1 MKLKPGMTA
10 TVTIYTKEKEN
21 VMLIPAK
28 ALMFKPDSS
37 LSKKFVVIS
46 IAPAA
51 TEKHKSSKPVT
62 GGSRDTVRTR
72 TADHVKAAAVN
83 YVWVQQGD
91 TLLQK
96 KVQIGL
102 NDNTHAEVLS
112 GLSDDELVITGMQR
126 ETKAAAAAAGSGAS
140 PFMPQRRRR

>member
-1 MKLKPGMTA
+1 M
-10 TVTIYTKEKEN
+10 
-21 VMLIPAK
+21 
-28 ALMFKPDSS
+28 
-37 LSKKFVVIS
+37 IS